1 MKLLERAP
9 FWGLNVLLYARWFR
23 LILKFKRVVGVF
35 PDIALPRSYHDKMLW
50 RKLFDHNPMFEVFSD
65 KLQTKAYVK
74 AVCPSLSVP
83 ATHWVA
89 DEATACLRLPF
100 HVGTV
105 LKASHGCKMNYFVRD
120 SELDFTRLIPLV
132 SAWLRTTHG
141 VKDHQWGYLHL
152 QKKLFLE
159 ELIPANGPEGL
170 LDISIRCADGRA
182 VIGSVSTDIDTENV
196 KIAYFDEQGKRILE
210 GDGPPSTSRLPLDF
224 SLPPAYSEAV
234 SCAIKLS
241 RGIDYARY
249 DFLFN
254 GQQLYAGEIT
264 VYPAAGLRSGTQGML
279 ERMINEAWSIEN
291 SWFLT
296 TRHRGWRSL
305 YAKWLR
311 RQLAV

>member
-1 MKLLERAP
+1 MKLLERAL
-9 FWGLNVLLYARWFR
+9 FWWLNVLLYARWFR
-23 LILKFKRVVGVF
+23 LVLKFKRVVGVF
-35 PDIALPRSYHDKMLW
+35 PDIAQPRSYHDKMLW

-74 AVCPSLSVP
+74 AVCPSLPVP

-120 SELDFTRLIPLV
+120 GALDFTRLIPLV

-159 ELIPANGPEGL
+159 ELIPANGPAGL
-170 LDISIRCADGRA
+170 LDISIRCTDGRA
-182 VIGSVSTDIDTENV
+182 VIGSVSADIDTENV
-196 KIAYFDEQGKRILE
+196 KIAYFDAQGKRILE
-210 GDGPPSTSRLPLDF
+210 GDGPPNRSRLPLDF

-241 RGIDYARY
+241 KGIDYARY

-279 ERMINEAWSIEN
+279 ERMINEVWSIES

-311 RQLAV
+311 RQLTV